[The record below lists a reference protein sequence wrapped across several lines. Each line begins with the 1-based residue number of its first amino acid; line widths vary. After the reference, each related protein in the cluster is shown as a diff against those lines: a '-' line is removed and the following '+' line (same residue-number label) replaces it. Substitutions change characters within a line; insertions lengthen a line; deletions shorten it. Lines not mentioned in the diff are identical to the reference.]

1 MTNYLKVNMKDKK
14 LVMDRTFA
22 KNASLVGSREY
33 KLLQEARRDYEP
45 IGFTVEVKTIKR
57 NSAKECYKGLNY
69 EFMEDYIR
77 THETKETV
85 VEVLSEFEEMLLI
98 SQCHSKAFR
107 YPTIKKWFLE
117 KYPEIVQFG
126 MPKEETKTKEEV
138 ITTLPKAS

>member
-1 MTNYLKVNMKDKK
+1 MVGCNTSHISNIENNYTK
-14 LVMDRTFA
+14 LSLNVLIA
-22 KNASLVGSREY
+22 IANALNVSVDY
-33 KLLQEARRDYEP
+33 LLSNQLNN
-45 IGFTVEVKTIKR
+45 GFTVEVKTIKR